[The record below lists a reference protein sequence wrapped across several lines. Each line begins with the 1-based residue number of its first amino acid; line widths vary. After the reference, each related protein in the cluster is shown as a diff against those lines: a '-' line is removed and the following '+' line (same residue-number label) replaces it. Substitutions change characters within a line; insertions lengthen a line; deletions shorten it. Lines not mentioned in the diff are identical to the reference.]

1 MSEADPNVIQVTDET
16 FASAVVE
23 ESRRRPVVVDFWA
36 AWCQP
41 CRMIGP
47 VLERLADEY
56 RGQFLLAKLDVDAN
70 PQSALAFG
78 IQGIP
83 AVKAF
88 RDARVVQEFVGVIP
102 EQSIRRFL
110 QSVVPSE
117 ADRLADLAEEAVR
130 SGNTLEAERLYRQAL
145 SVDPE
150 QSRAALGLGGLAAQR
165 GELGEARMLLAPL
178 RPDPDAERLLAAI
191 DVSEWAVPNGSGPL
205 ADAERAAA
213 EGRFQEA
220 LVVFL
225 AAIRYG
231 REEDREQAREAMLK
245 VFSVLGEEDPL
256 TIEYRRKLASAL
268 F

>member
-1 MSEADPNVIQVTDET
+1 VSAASPNVIHVTDET

-23 ESRRRPVVVDFWA
+23 ESRRRSVVVDFWA
-36 AWCQP
+36 GWCQP

-102 EQSIRRFL
+102 EQAIRRFL

-117 ADRLADLAEEAVR
+117 ADRLADLADQAVR
-130 SGNTLEAERLYRQAL
+130 SGDTLEAERLYRQAL
-145 SVDPE
+145 SVDPG
-150 QSRAALGLGGLAAQR
+150 QPQAALGLGGLAAQR
-165 GELGEARMLLAPL
+165 GELGEARRLLAPL
-178 RPDPDAERLLAAI
+178 RPDPEAERLLAAI

-213 EGRFQEA
+213 EGRFQDA
-220 LVVFL
+220 LEVFL
-225 AAIRYG
+225 AAIRNG

>member
-1 MSEADPNVIQVTDET
+1 MREANPTVIQVTDET
-16 FASAVVE
+16 FSSAVIE

-56 RGQFLLAKLDVDAN
+56 AGQFLLAKLDVDAN
-70 PQSALAFG
+70 PQAALAFG

-88 RDARVVQEFVGVIP
+88 RDGGVVQEFVGVIP
-102 EQSIRRFL
+102 EQSIRSFL

-117 ADRLADLAEEAVR
+117 ADRLTGLADEAAR
-130 SGNTLEAERLYRQAL
+130 SGNTPEAERLYRQVL
-145 SVDPE
+145 GVEPGHP
-150 QSRAALGLGGLAAQR
+150 RAALGLGRLAALR
-165 GELGEARMLLAPL
+165 GDPGEARRLLTPL
-178 RPDPDAERLLAAI
+178 RPDPEAERLLASV
-191 DVSEWAVPNGSGPL
+191 DVSEWASPNGSGPL

-213 EGRFQEA
+213 EGRFQDA
-220 LVVFL
+220 LEVFL
-225 AAIRYG
+225 AAVRNG
-231 REEDREQAREAMLK
+231 TEEDRQQAREGMLK
-245 VFSVLGEEDPL
+245 VFAVLGDEDPL
-256 TIEYRRKLASAL
+256 TVEYRRKLASAL